1 MIITVLDGHTL
12 NPGDLSWDRFKEF
25 GELRVYQKT
34 EDPDLLDRLKDADI
48 ILNNK
53 VPMTEDMLQH
63 APNLKYVGMLATG
76 YDVLDLDALKKHGVA
91 VTNIPEY
98 GTDAVA
104 QMTFAL
110 LLEMTNHVGI
120 HDRSVKALEW
130 THNEYFSYFL
140 KDLEELAG
148 KTMGIVGYGKIGRA
162 VAKIA
167 LAFNMNVIATPSS
180 KPNDPG
186 LEAVQFMPFEEML
199 SEVDILS
206 FHCPLTEK
214 NHHMLNKD
222 TLARLKDTALIVNT
236 ARGGLIDGE
245 ALADALN
252 ERQIKGAALD
262 VVEIEP
268 IQEDSPL
275 LEAENVIL
283 TPHIAWAPHESRA
296 RLMDT
301 AFENLKAFLEGKEL
315 NRII

>member
-12 NPGDLSWDRFKEF
+12 NPGDLSWDAFKEF
-25 GELRVYQKT
+25 GELRVYDKT
-34 EDPDLLDRLKDADI
+34 EEGDLIGRLADADI

-53 VPMTEDMLQH
+53 TPMSEDMLRH

-76 YDVLDLDALKKHGVA
+76 YDVLDLEALKKHEVA

-130 THNEYFSYFL
+130 THGEYFSYFL

-162 VAKIA
+162 VARIA
-167 LAFNMNVIATPSS
+167 LAFKMNVIATPSS
-180 KPNDPG
+180 KPNDPE
-186 LEAVQFMPFEEML
+186 LASVRFMDYEDML
-199 SEVDILS
+199 SEVDVLS
-206 FHCPLTEK
+206 FHCPLTAA
-214 NHHMLNKD
+214 NHHMLNRD
-222 TLARLKDTALIVNT
+222 TIAKLKDSALVVNT
-236 ARGGLIDGE
+236 ARGGLIDCE

-252 ERQIKGAALD
+252 GGKIKGAALD
-262 VVEIEP
+262 VVEFEP
-268 IQEDSPL
+268 IPENSPL
-275 LEAENVIL
+275 LTAENIIL

-301 AFENLKAFLEGKEL
+301 AFENLKAFLEGREL